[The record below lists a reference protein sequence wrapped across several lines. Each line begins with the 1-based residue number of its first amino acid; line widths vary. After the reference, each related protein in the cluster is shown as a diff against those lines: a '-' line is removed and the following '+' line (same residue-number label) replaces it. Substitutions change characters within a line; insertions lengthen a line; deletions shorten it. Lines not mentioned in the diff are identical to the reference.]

1 MAKSLRASL
10 IKFNRG
16 LSWTLAVFSIAL
28 LATGYGQTILDI
40 EADIA
45 TRIHAIQGAV
55 FLVFFLIHAAISLFL
70 LWYDWSGNIRKF
82 LRGELS
88 NLSKLRLAQKFTGL
102 ALIVAGFLVGI
113 TGIDWFKLGLGWL
126 FPFKRHIT
134 YDIFLTVSGILHVAI
149 GVNFALKRRQLRIKD
164 SPPIMVVSQTR
175 RDSIVLLAG
184 TAVALFSAL
193 YLGSLTMLSSA
204 VEKVASL
211 LPPGQYEVARLR
223 KLHVALPDQFNEENW
238 TLEVEGLVE
247 RPLIL
252 SYRELMSLPR
262 AVRFSDFHCVTGWS
276 KLRNAW
282 EGTLFTTIMRESR
295 PLKAAKYATIECENG
310 YSTSLSLS
318 DLALDD
324 VMLAYRLDN
333 AELPHPHGGPLR
345 LVVPHKYAYKSA
357 KWVRRIRFTET
368 QELGYWEKR
377 GYSNT
382 ADPWTE
388 DRFSA

>member
-1 MAKSLRASL
+1 MEKSLRPRL

-16 LSWTLAVFSIAL
+16 LSWTLAVFSITL

-45 TRIHAIQGAV
+45 TLIHAIQGV
-55 FLVFFLIHAAISLFL
+55 IFLILFLIHAAISLFL
-70 LWYDWSGNIRKF
+70 LRYDWGDNIRKF
-82 LRGELS
+82 LIGELS

-102 ALIVAGFLVGI
+102 ALIVAGFFVGI

-126 FPFKRHIT
+126 FPFKSHIN
-134 YDIFLTVSGILHVAI
+134 YDVFLTVSGILHVAI
-149 GVNFALKRRQLRIKD
+149 GVNFALKRRRLRIKD
-164 SPPIMVVSQTR
+164 SPPIMVVSRTR
-175 RDSIVLLAG
+175 RDSMVLVAG

-204 VEKVASL
+204 VERVASL
-211 LPPGQYEVARLR
+211 LPPGQYEVASLRRLTVR
-223 KLHVALPDQFNEENW
+223 QPDPFIEESW

-247 RPLIL
+247 RPLTL

-262 AVRFSDFHCVTGWS
+262 ATRSSGFHCVTGWS

-282 EGTLFTTIMRESR
+282 EGTLFTTIMKESR
-295 PLKAAKYATIECENG
+295 PLKRARYATIECENG
-310 YSTSLSLS
+310 YSTSLPLS

-324 VMLAYRLDN
+324 VILAYRLDN
-333 AELPHPHGGPLR
+333 AELPPLHGGPLR

-368 QELGYWEKR
+368 LELGYWETR

-388 DRFSA
+388 DRFSD